1 MYNIL
6 KIVAKIQADIFL
18 IPSHV
23 GIDGNDKADD
33 LAKKGTLST
42 CTIQNKIR
50 YTDAIQTFRN
60 EMEKN
65 TQKWFINA
73 SREKGKKF
81 LEFQKEFRLEL
92 WHKGINLK
100 GNEIKIINKILAGH
114 DLSEFWLH
122 KMKKKNR

>member
-6 KIVAKIQADIFL
+6 KIAAKIQADIFW

-42 CTIQNKIR
+42 STIQNKIR

-65 TQKWFINA
+65 TQKWFINVSSPYPTPHPYNGNHIDHRKRNA
-73 SREKGKKF
+73 DLVF
-81 LEFQKEFRLEL
+81 
-92 WHKGINLK
+92 GILK
-100 GNEIKIINKILAGH
+100 RMENN
-114 DLSEFWLH
+114 DTNYSQ
-122 KMKKKNR
+122 N